1 MKVLDEKVFY
11 KFGCEC
17 FSIEVLIVEIL
28 VHLIGERR
36 FGRRKCVVLV
46 DLMGKSCRKNYG
58 V

>member
-1 MKVLDEKVFY
+1 MKDLDEKVLYNFW
-11 KFGCEC
+11 GGC
-17 FSIEVLIVEIL
+17 FSIEVLVVEIL
-28 VHLIGERR
+28 VHSIGGRR